1 MKNSKLFIRT
11 TILTAPLLFAFST
24 QPVWADADAHDHHD
38 LSHASLELNQ
48 GQKWAID
55 APLRQGMNAIHSSV
69 AEAIEQIHTGELSAD
84 GYQQLTTQVN
94 EQLAYIFENCEL
106 PADAD
111 AQLHIVLVNVMHDL
125 EAVEGKTEDKSP
137 TDAVVSIAQML
148 NSYGDFFDHQDWKVI
163 DLSH

>member
-1 MKNSKLFIRT
+1 MKNIKLFTRA
-11 TILTAPLLFAFST
+11 TILSAPLLFAFAT

-38 LSHASLELNQ
+38 LSSATLELNQ

-55 APLRQGMNAIHSSV
+55 APLRQGMNAIHGIV
-69 AEAIEQIHTGELSAD
+69 AGAIEQIHANQMSAS
-84 GYQQLTTQVN
+84 GYQQLTTEIN

-111 AQLHIVLVNVMHDL
+111 AQLHIVLANVMHDL
-125 EAVEGKTEDKSP
+125 EAVEGKAEDKSP
-137 TDAVVSIAQML
+137 SDGVVGIAQML
-148 NSYGDFFDHQDWKVI
+148 NSYGDFFDHQGWQAI